1 MQNASLRNRCERED
15 FLSEYILL
23 TCEDLLF
30 HQSNCYILQLVS
42 TLQSAPCKA
51 PKWKLL
57 MVGWNSNSVWWETT
71 VSVIMMIQIE
81 SRILSRIPLPSLSV
95 DGLGREGSHTQIPP
109 PCAGISASWQGVYK
123 NWSGTAASQR
133 RRKSMK
139 QLQKLFCPLTAPS
152 AVSVVQGPSP
162 QTHWMYCS
170 QEMQRGS
177 LFLYQLLRNRVT
189 TGTER
194 RTKKNNFSYARL
206 LRLMASVWG
215 ANR

>member
-1 MQNASLRNRCERED
+1 MWRSP
-15 FLSEYILL
+15 LSSI
-23 TCEDLLF
+23 
-30 HQSNCYILQLVS
+30 
-42 TLQSAPCKA
+42 
-51 PKWKLL
+51 KLL
-57 MVGWNSNSVWWETT
+57 HSTTCFYFAECSLQGTKVKTPHGGLKFNLSVVGDNSVCHHDDPD
-71 VSVIMMIQIE
+71 IIQITFQN
-81 SRILSRIPLPSLSV
+81 SFAFTVCGWAGQGR
-95 DGLGREGSHTQIPP
+95 REGSHTQIPP

-189 TGTER
+189 TGTEW

-215 ANR
+215 AYR